1 MRKFQAQQIA
11 LAASVFLSITIG
23 SCHTTTA
30 NNDGNNGN
38 NNLSAQKPNKEI
50 LISQQITSG
59 IASQDPKSRDKWL
72 WPFSSTSIWNMP
84 IGANAKYVPA
94 NIQKAKYFDADRE
107 YFYKLKTGDPMR
119 QVLSPGNFGP
129 GRCTGKQSMQLS
141 LPIPDNLIV
150 PDATSQPYSTPNNA
164 AAFLMP
170 DGKTIEQLEPLARCT
185 AGGNI
190 HGWRNPWGGVDIYG
204 DGIKGT
210 HFGSGLSAIG
220 GSIRR
225 GELTGN
231 EPIRHAIKILV
242 WGKKYLHYSKA
253 VPGYRWPADRADR
266 YAASEYK
273 GTNSKLVQ
281 GSLLAIPPSVKMDSL
296 GLKTIP
302 AQKIFKALQNYG
314 AYIVDDAYWDA
325 HYIAVEQGVPEDFRD
340 RYGYNFSSNS
350 GSFYEDIMKLFS
362 ALHVV
367 DNNRPDNIGGGGRLR
382 APLAP
387 PIKN

>member
-1 MRKFQAQQIA
+1 MHKFQPQQIA
-11 LAASVFLSITIG
+11 LVASIFLSITIG

-30 NNDGNNGN
+30 NNRDNGN
-38 NNLSAQKPNKEI
+38 LSVKNPSKEI
-50 LISQQITSG
+50 LISQQTASG
-59 IASQDPKSRDKWL
+59 IQSQAPKSRDKWL

-94 NIQKAKYFDADRE
+94 NLQKAGFFGADLE
-107 YFYKLKTGDPMR
+107 YFYKLKSTDPLR
-119 QVLSPGNFGP
+119 PVLSPGNFGP
-129 GRCTGKQSMQLS
+129 GRCTGKQSMGIS
-141 LPIPDNLIV
+141 LPVPDNLIV

-185 AGGNI
+185 PGGNI

-225 GELTGN
+225 GELTSD

-242 WGKKYLHYSKA
+242 WGKKYLHYSKS
-253 VPGYRWPADRADR
+253 VPGYRWPADRTDR
-266 YAASEYK
+266 YAADEYK

-281 GSLLAIPPSVKMDSL
+281 GSLLAIPPHVKMTSL

-325 HYIAVEQGVPEDFRD
+325 HYLAVEQGVPEEFRQH
-340 RYGYNFSSNS
+340 YGYDFEGKS
-350 GSFYEDIMKLFS
+350 GVFYEDMMKLFS

-387 PIKN
+387 PIEN

>member
-11 LAASVFLSITIG
+11 LAASVVLSITIG

-30 NNDGNNGN
+30 NNQGKSGD
-38 NNLSAQKPNKEI
+38 LSAQKPSQDF
-50 LISQQITSG
+50 LISQQVTSG
-59 IASQDPKSRDKWL
+59 ILAQDPKSRDKWL

-84 IGANAKYVPA
+84 IGATATYVPA
-94 NIQKAKYFDADRE
+94 NLPKAGFFGADRE
-107 YFYKLKTGDPMR
+107 YFYKLKAGDPMR
-119 QVLSPGNFGP
+119 PVLSPGSFGP
-129 GRCTGKQSMQLS
+129 GRCTGKQSMGLS

-170 DGKTIEQLEPLARCT
+170 DGRTIEQLEPLARCT
-185 AGGNI
+185 AGGNV
-190 HGWRNPWGGVDIYG
+190 HGWRNPWGGIDIYG

-210 HFGSGLSAIG
+210 HFGSGMSAIG

-225 GELTGN
+225 GELTSD

-242 WGKKYLHYSKA
+242 WGKKYLHYSKSM
-253 VPGYRWPADRADR
+253 PGYRWPADRADR
-266 YAASEYK
+266 YAESEYK

-281 GSLLAIPPSVKMDSL
+281 GSLLAIPAHVKMDSL
-296 GLKTIP
+296 GLKTP
-302 AQKIFKALQNYG
+302 AGQKIFKALQNYG

-325 HYIAVEQGVPEDFRD
+325 YYLAVEQGVPEEFRA
-340 RYGYNFSSNS
+340 RYGYSFEGRS
-350 GSFYEDIMKLFS
+350 GAFYDDMMKLMS
-362 ALHVV
+362 ALHII

-387 PIKN
+387 PIEN